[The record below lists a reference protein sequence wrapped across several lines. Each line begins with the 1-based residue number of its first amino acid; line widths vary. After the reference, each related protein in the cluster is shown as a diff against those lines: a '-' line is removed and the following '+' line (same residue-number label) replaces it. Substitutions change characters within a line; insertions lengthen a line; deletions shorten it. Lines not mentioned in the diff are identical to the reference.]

1 MFGECISFTNAY
13 VRKGGREL
21 QKRVMFPGTSCFPIS
36 PCLKF
41 EKEGGNDAD
50 TTKISEN
57 DQLIKIF
64 DRLGSHI
71 TEEDLSFLSDKTAIE
86 YAEQVSS

>member
-1 MFGECISFTNAY
+1 MFGECLSFTNAY

-21 QKRVMFPGTSCFPIS
+21 SKRVMFPGTSCFPIS
-36 PCLKF
+36 PCHKF
-41 EKEGGNDAD
+41 EKESSSDAD

-64 DRLGSHI
+64 DRLGSQI